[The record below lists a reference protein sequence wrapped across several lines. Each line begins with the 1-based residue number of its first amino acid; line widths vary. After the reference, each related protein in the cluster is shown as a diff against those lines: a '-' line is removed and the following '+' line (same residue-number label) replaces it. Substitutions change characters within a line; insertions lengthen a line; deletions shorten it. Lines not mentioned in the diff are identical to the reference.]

1 MTDETN
7 GSAQAQADAGNST
20 GSTADTATSGSSSVA
35 ATDVWA
41 GLQDEGNRTT
51 VAAKGWASKGLDD
64 VVTSYRELES
74 RLGKSLTLPSDDAKP
89 EDWNAFYAKLGR
101 PEKPEAY
108 EFKLPAGLPENF
120 PYDGKNA
127 IEFKNWAHEAGL
139 SPRQAQTVH
148 DKFVQHTAGT
158 LAKMTEAQSTAAQTA
173 HESLVKA
180 WGEPESPTYK
190 RNQELANRT
199 LRQNGGEELIGE
211 LKAINALGPNGEVK
225 TPRLAMALAKIG
237 SSSYA
242 EDTLFGGPSQGP
254 NPFSEKS
261 ENMTEQGRI
270 IRNDPD
276 HARALIRAA
285 GLKPQEWGL

>member
-1 MTDETN
+1 MTTETE
-7 GSAQAQADAGNST
+7 GSAAAGNPD
-20 GSTADTATSGSSSVA
+20 GSSAAVATSGSSNGA
-35 ATDVWA
+35 PTDVWA

-51 VAAKGWASKGLDD
+51 VAAKGWAAKGLDD

-74 RLGKSLTLPSDDAKP
+74 KLGKSLTPPPDDAKP

-108 EFKLPAGLPENF
+108 EFKLPEGLPENF

-127 IEFKNWAHEAGL
+127 VEFKNWAHEAGL
-139 SPRQAQTVH
+139 TPRQAQAVH
-148 DKFVQHTAGT
+148 DQFVKHTAT
-158 LAKMTEAQSTAAQTA
+158 TMSQVTEAQSKAAQTA

-190 RNQELANRT
+190 RNQELANRAI
-199 LRQNGGEELIGE
+199 RQQGGDELVGE

-237 SSSYA
+237 ATLYA
-242 EDTLFGGPSQGP
+242 EDTAFGGPSHGP
-254 NPFSEKS
+254 NPFSDKS